1 MKLHLP
7 KMLLTVV
14 LAACSVSYAVD
25 QWATPQFGGA
35 VYTWTG
41 NGDDD
46 NYATETNWSGG
57 VPNHPSGGN
66 GPVLVFDGVSVNVSG
81 GDGVDTAD
89 SGGIKVIGDS
99 VVSCT
104 LGRWGG
110 AIYVEEGSELTTSL
124 GNQLK
129 NTDDPTAANV
139 YVGGKLTLTNANLS
153 INDGKAWQN
162 WQIDTTG
169 HIDITAAGSVTK
181 PSEGWHVQYLATS
194 VTDGV
199 LNRTYEV
206 GTFTQKIIDSTINLQ
221 QNLNSVTVIDK
232 ATRMKMDDSAYSLT
246 YGENGAGL
254 TVSFTGA
261 KYDNASLW
269 TSGDI
274 TWKHGAAGWK
284 VVGGDDTDTSFLNG
298 DHVTFAG
305 NGSAALQGNILVKD
319 VVVGNG
325 VDYTVNMAA
334 DSSLTIMSQ
343 KNNFLGIKL
352 TGDKTT
358 SLHLTMSDNWR
369 ADGDSRI
376 ILSEGSSVGAVY
388 INGVFAYNLN
398 NNSSSTELPSSRS
411 NLGGADL
418 HLAGNGMLVLK
429 NQKSGET
436 YNIGDANIGD
446 IYFDGANGEIRAYGG
461 VTAPEK
467 ALIADNIY
475 ASNTALKKTDG
486 GTVALGG
493 TVNAKSLQVRD
504 GILNISGTTTIA
516 EGELRLAD
524 DGDATIKVD
533 GGELVAKNSV
543 VRIGGK
549 QGSFEVASGEATV
562 NGLNFWAGEHEV
574 YGDLHGRI
582 VLGSADGDGKARI
595 NIGSEGIK
603 DTAHRGN
610 ADAMTLLFGNGV
622 VGATANWT
630 TTINSNY
637 TPEAFQFVGKGTGTI
652 FDTADAN
659 DKTTAR
665 TITIVNPL
673 AGSGKIVKDGVG
685 TLKMT
690 GSVTDFTGAV
700 EVRKGLMELSTT
712 NLAVSNLEVKADA
725 ELKLG
730 DNGVVV
736 VGSPAAVASTTGSS
750 QGATLEGGATVTA
763 SLNLSNAS
771 ILTLNGV
778 DGESLVSI
786 VGDLMLPSTGAMLLA
801 GDVLTGISSLSQ
813 NGIAMLNLFELKGGL
828 FVGGNEITE
837 ELTAD
842 NGISLSTLFTIGNG
856 SLNLDDYYLGFTPA
870 NGSSTVYIG
879 VVPEPTTAT
888 LSLLALAGLAARRR
902 RR

>member
-1 MKLHLP
+1 
-7 KMLLTVV
+7 MLLTAV

-25 QWATPQFGGA
+25 QWVTPQFGGA

-57 VPNHPSGGN
+57 VPNHPSGGK

-81 GDGVDTAD
+81 GEGVDTAD
-89 SGGIKVIGDS
+89 SGGIKAIGDS

-110 AIYVEEGSELTTSL
+110 SIYVESGSELITSL
-124 GNQLK
+124 NVNEGTKLK
-129 NTDDPTAANV
+129 NSEPAGYASV
-139 YVGGKLTLTNANLS
+139 YVGGKLEITNS
-153 INDGKAWQN
+153 SFSFDGGGKLWQN
-162 WQIDTTG
+162 WQIDSN
-169 HIDITAAGSVTK
+169 GSIKIGDVSNK
-181 PSEGWHVQYLATS
+181 SGCEWHVQYLATS

-232 ATRMKMDDSAYSLT
+232 ATGMKMDDSAYSLT

-261 KYDNASLW
+261 KYDNTSLW

-319 VVVGNG
+319 VVVGDG

-334 DSSLTIMSQ
+334 DSSLTVTSQ

-418 HLAGNGMLVLK
+418 HLADNGMLVLK

-461 VTAPEK
+461 VKDSEK

-504 GILNISGTTTIA
+504 GILNITGTTTIA

-533 GGELVAKNSV
+533 GGELVAKDSV
-543 VRIGGK
+543 VRIGGW

-562 NGLNFWAGEHEV
+562 KGLNFWGGNHGS

-622 VGATANWT
+622 VGATADWT
-630 TTINSNY
+630 TTINSDSRYY

-763 SLNLSNAS
+763 SLDLSNAS

-813 NGIAMLNLFELKGGL
+813 NGIATLNLFELKGGL

-888 LSLLALAGLAARRR
+888 LSLLALAALAARRR